1 MAAVKQQMGDL
12 DQTDLQ
18 KVTEGVFALSDTFE
32 TDFNETLRG
41 VNQLTKQFGITAEE
55 ALDLMA
61 SGSQQGLNYT
71 DELGDNIAEY
81 GGKFAQAGYSAEEY
95 FQLLKMV
102 QKTEHTILTR

>member
-81 GGKFAQAGYSAEEY
+81 GGKFSASW
-95 FQLLKMV
+95 
-102 QKTEHTILTR
+102 I